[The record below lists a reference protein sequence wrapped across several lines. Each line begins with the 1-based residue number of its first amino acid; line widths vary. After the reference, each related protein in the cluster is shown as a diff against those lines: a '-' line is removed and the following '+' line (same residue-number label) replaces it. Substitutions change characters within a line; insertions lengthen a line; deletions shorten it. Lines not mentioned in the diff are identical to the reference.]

1 MAAGIAITMVLII
14 FSPLVM
20 QGLDLLLSV
29 MQLKIAISGYWI
41 LNLMSD
47 CPTEAFTSEVLL
59 HGIVISVIWTL
70 LPFVL
75 GTAHFCKADIE

>member
-1 MAAGIAITMVLII
+1 MAAGIGVTMVLII

-47 CPTEAFTSEVLL
+47 CPTEAFT
-59 HGIVISVIWTL
+59 
-70 LPFVL
+70 
-75 GTAHFCKADIE
+75 